1 MKIFL
6 PATANSLSFPMPS
19 VKNATFKK
27 NHATNSFELQDF
39 ICELL
44 CEFAN
49 FLQIFSIDNLKMLI
63 YLPRFDLEISKLKK
77 PILMTNPN
85 HTTYL
90 SCI

>member
-1 MKIFL
+1 
-6 PATANSLSFPMPS
+6 MPS
-19 VKNATFKK
+19 VKSATFKI

-77 PILMTNPN
+77 PILVLTESDLREYSISRRPN
-85 HTTYL
+85 IQYL
-90 SCI
+90 RY